1 MHETILELAMKIK
14 LTIALTA
21 SILLALPLAKAHA
34 AEVASGKDI
43 IYPGTTAP
51 MSAFMRA
58 DRMPDGTARI
68 DVWEVHSGRVVRSY
82 DIDMTKLMHMIVVSD
97 DLTDF
102 QHVHPTLLPNGHF
115 TIQLHL
121 AEPVEAYHIYFDGL
135 PRGLG
140 RNVFRFDLP
149 ADVGAPT
156 AVRQIHAA
164 GSSVQ
169 VGPYL
174 VMIDPTSVPIGEIA
188 TISVRILKNGRPAK
202 DLHPY
207 LGVMSHGVLIGT
219 KDLAYLHVHGMTAEM
234 LDMSSGANDCGDSM
248 MMQMTPMPPDLN
260 IGNEFELELLAPSTQ
275 DYNLWLQF
283 IGGKTLYTAPLL
295 VTTR

>member
-1 MHETILELAMKIK
+1 MKTKII
-14 LTIALTA
+14 IAVA
-21 SILLALPLAKAHA
+21 FSMFAALPQAKVYA
-34 AEVASGKDI
+34 AEVIAGRDI
-43 IYPGTTAP
+43 IYPGAVPLT
-51 MSAFMRA
+51 AFMRA
-58 DRMPDGTARI
+58 DRTPDGTARI
-68 DVWEVHSGRVVRSY
+68 DAWEVHGGQVVRGY

-102 QHVHPTLLPNGHF
+102 QHVHPILLPSGHF
-115 TIQLHL
+115 TIKLHL
-121 AEPVEAYHIYFDGL
+121 AEPVEAYHIYLDGR
-135 PRGLG
+135 PQGSG

-149 ADVGAPT
+149 AEAGAPAAT
-156 AVRQIHAA
+156 RQIHAA

-174 VMIDPTSVPIGEIA
+174 VTINPTSVPIGEIS
-188 TISVRILKNGRPAK
+188 TISVRILKNGQPAK

-219 KDLAYLHVHGMTAEM
+219 KDLAYLHVHGMTSEM

-260 IGNEFELELLAPSTQ
+260 IGNEFELRLLAPSAQ
-275 DYNLWLQF
+275 NYDLWLQF

>member
-1 MHETILELAMKIK
+1 MNIK
-14 LTIALTA
+14 LMIAVAFSTLV
-21 SILLALPLAKAHA
+21 ALPLAKAQA
-34 AEVASGKDI
+34 AEVIAGKDI
-43 IYPGTTAP
+43 IYPGATTP

-58 DRMPDGTARI
+58 DRILDGTVRI
-68 DVWEVHSGRVVRSY
+68 DAWEVHGGQAVRSY

-115 TIQLHL
+115 TIELHL
-121 AEPVEAYHIYFDGL
+121 TEPVEAYHIYLDGR
-135 PRGLG
+135 PHGLG

-149 ADVGAPT
+149 AEAGAPT
-156 AVRQIHAA
+156 IRQVHAA

-188 TISVRILKNGRPAK
+188 TISVRIFKNGQPAK

-219 KDLAYLHVHGMTAEM
+219 KDLTYLHVHGMTAEM
-234 LDMSSGANDCGDSM
+234 LDAASGANDCGDSM
-248 MMQMTPMPPDLN
+248 MMQMTPMPPNLN
-260 IGNEFELELLAPSTQ
+260 IGHEFELQLLVPSTQ

>member
-1 MHETILELAMKIK
+1 MTVNLLIP
-14 LTIALTA
+14 LTF
-21 SILLALPLAKAHA
+21 SILASLPAPKSQAG
-34 AEVASGKDI
+34 EVINGKDI
-43 IYPGTTAP
+43 VYSGTVP
-51 MSAFMRA
+51 MTAFMVA
-58 DRMPDGTARI
+58 DRAPDGTTRVDA
-68 DVWEVHSGRVVRSY
+68 WEVHSGQVVRRY

-102 QHVHPTLLPNGHF
+102 QHVHPALLPNGHF

-121 AEPVEAYHIYFDGL
+121 AEPLEAYHIYLDGR
-135 PRGLG
+135 PRGSG

-149 ADVGAPT
+149 AEAGASPAT
-156 AVRQIHAA
+156 RQAHAV
-164 GSSVQ
+164 GSSVR

-188 TISVRILKNGRPAK
+188 TISVRIFKGGRPAR

-219 KDLAYLHVHGMTAEM
+219 KDLTYLHVHGMTAGM
-234 LDMSSGANDCGDSM
+234 LDMSSAASDCGDSM
-248 MMQMTPMPPDLN
+248 IMQMTPMPPNLN
-260 IGNEFELELLAPSTQ
+260 IGYEFELQLLAPSTQ

>member
-1 MHETILELAMKIK
+1 MLRRTEFTMNIK
-14 LTIALTA
+14 LVIAVAFSALVTLT
-21 SILLALPLAKAHA
+21 PAKVQA
-34 AEVASGKDI
+34 AEVLSGKDI

-51 MSAFMRA
+51 LSAFMRA
-58 DRMPDGTARI
+58 GRTTDGTVSVDA
-68 DVWEVHSGRVVRSY
+68 WEVHGGEVVRNY

-102 QHVHPTLLPNGHF
+102 QHVHPTLLRNGHF
-115 TIQLHL
+115 TIVVHL
-121 AEPVEAYHIYFDGL
+121 AEPVGAYHIYLDGR
-135 PRGLG
+135 PRGSG

-149 ADVGAPT
+149 AKAGAPS
-156 AVRQIHAA
+156 AIRQIHAA

-169 VGPYL
+169 VGPY
-174 VMIDPTSVPIGEIA
+174 VVTIDPTSVPIGEIA
-188 TISVRILKNGRPAK
+188 TISVRIFENGRPAK

-248 MMQMTPMPPDLN
+248 MMQMTPMPPNLN
-260 IGNEFELELLAPSTQ
+260 IGNEFEFDVLAPSSQ

>member
-1 MHETILELAMKIK
+1 MKMK
-14 LTIALTA
+14 LMIAVAFSTLV
-21 SILLALPLAKAHA
+21 ALPLAKAQA
-34 AEVASGKDI
+34 AEVIVGKDI
-43 IYPGTTAP
+43 VYPGTIAP

-58 DRMPDGTARI
+58 DRILDGTARI
-68 DVWEVHSGRVVRSY
+68 DAWEVHGGQVVRSY

-115 TIQLHL
+115 TIELHL
-121 AEPVEAYHIYFDGL
+121 AEPVEAYHIYLDGR
-135 PRGLG
+135 PHGLG
-140 RNVFRFDLP
+140 RNVLRFDLP
-149 ADVGAPT
+149 AEAGAPT
-156 AVRQIHAA
+156 IRHVHVA

-188 TISVRILKNGRPAK
+188 TISVRILKNGRPAT

-207 LGVMSHGVLIGT
+207 LGVMSHGVLIGI
-219 KDLAYLHVHGMTAEM
+219 KDLTYLHVHGMTSEM
-234 LDMSSGANDCGDSM
+234 LDAASGANDCGDSM
-248 MMQMTPMPPDLN
+248 MMQMTPMPPNLN
-260 IGNEFELELLAPSTQ
+260 IGHEFELQLLAPSTQ

-295 VTTR
+295 LTTR

>member
-1 MHETILELAMKIK
+1 MRIK
-14 LTIALTA
+14 NIIAVPFL
-21 SILLALPLAKAHA
+21 LLAVLASVQARA
-34 AEVASGKDI
+34 DQVIPGKDI
-43 IYPGTTAP
+43 TYPGTVPGTA
-51 MSAFMRA
+51 FLRA
-58 DRMPDGTARI
+58 DRTREGVARI
-68 DVWEVHSGRVVRSY
+68 DAWEVLHGRLVQTY
-82 DIDMTKLMHMIVVSD
+82 DFDMTKLMHMIVVSD

-115 TIQLHL
+115 TIDLHL
-121 AEPVEAYHIYFDGL
+121 AKPAEAYHIYLDGR
-135 PRGLG
+135 PHGSG

-149 ADVGAPT
+149 AEAGAPT
-156 AVRQIHAA
+156 TTRYVHAA

-169 VGPYL
+169 VGPYT

-188 TISVRILKNGRPAK
+188 TISVRILKNGHPAN

-219 KDLAYLHVHGMTAEM
+219 RDLAYMHVHGMTSQM
-234 LDMSSGANDCGDSM
+234 LDMSSANDCGDSM

-283 IGGKTLYTAPLL
+283 VGGKTLYTAPLL